1 MAEQS
6 LAEQIKSE
14 IQSLQSAVEDLQSTA
29 RLADIRDSVE
39 DLDGE
44 VSGLS
49 RRINS
54 LRDKGYA
61 FEKSLEET
69 ATDFHQEW
77 IKKAP
82 RIRSQIEKEAGV
94 LERSLRP
101 LDAKMSELAG
111 KSASPRVLSPLVK
124 SVKAQVE
131 ALENR
136 VEAAADSIRGEFDQI
151 QSDVN
156 QFEYHLGKL
165 EWTLEEISEASF
177 DLLATESGI
186 MAVKAVWAQGE
197 KQKKDDPKGVLFL
210 TDQRIIFEQKEKI
223 ATKKVL
229 FIATEKELVQ
239 KTHWDI
245 PVVLVDEVKSRD
257 EGFLGKDDYIDLQF
271 ESGAPIDLAY
281 LHVWQ
286 PGEDWVSLIN
296 RAKSGDFD
304 QDRAIPIDQAVLD
317 RVKNAPTKC
326 PSCGGTINQPILRG
340 MENIS
345 CEYCGDVIRL

>member
-14 IQSLQSAVEDLQSTA
+14 IRDLQSAVEDLQSTA
-29 RLADIRDSVE
+29 RLTDIRDGVE
-39 DLDGE
+39 DLGGA
-44 VSGLS
+44 VNGLE
-49 RRINS
+49 RRIKS

-61 FEKSLEET
+61 FEKSLEKT
-69 ATDFHQEW
+69 AAGFQREW
-77 IKKAP
+77 SKKAP
-82 RIRSQIEKEAGV
+82 LVRGLIEKEAGV

-101 LDAKMSELAG
+101 LDTKMVELAG
-111 KSASPRVLSPLVK
+111 KSASPRTLSPLVK
-124 SVKAQVE
+124 SLEAQVE

-136 VEAAADSIRGEFDQI
+136 VEAAADSIRGEYDQI

-165 EWTLEEISEASF
+165 EWTLKEISEASF
-177 DLLATESGI
+177 DLLATESAI
-186 MAVKAVWAQGE
+186 MGVKAVWAQGE
-197 KQKKDDPKGVLFL
+197 KQKKDDPQGVLFL

-245 PVVLVDEVKSRD
+245 PVVLVEEAKSRN
-257 EGFLGKDDYIDLQF
+257 EGFLGKDDYLDLRFQ
-271 ESGAPIDLAY
+271 SGAALDLAY
-281 LHVWQ
+281 LHIWQ

-296 RAKSGDFD
+296 RVKSGDFD
-304 QDRAIPIDQAVLD
+304 QERAIPIDQAVLD

-326 PSCGGTINQPILRG
+326 SSCGGAINQPILRG
-340 MENIS
+340 MENIT